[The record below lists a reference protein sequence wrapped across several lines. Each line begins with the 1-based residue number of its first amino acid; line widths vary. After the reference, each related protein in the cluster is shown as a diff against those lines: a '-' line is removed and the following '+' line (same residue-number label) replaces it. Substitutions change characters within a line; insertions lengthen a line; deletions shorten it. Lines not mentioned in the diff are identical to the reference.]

1 MNWGVKM
8 LRCLMDVNG
17 NLTKMVDDF
26 LEHLE
31 VEKNSSRL
39 TIRNY
44 KHYLEELIKFL
55 SDDGR
60 GAAGLGDITVESVRK
75 FRLELVRRQLKPVTQ
90 GYYVI
95 AVRSFLRWLARKD
108 VPALAAEKLDVPKG
122 KDKSLKFLNEK
133 QVNQLL
139 NQPLTSTEKGL
150 RDRVILELLF
160 STGLRVSELV
170 VLDRQQIDLK
180 SREFG
185 VIGKGGKARV
195 VFISKRAVP
204 YLERYLARR
213 RDKFRPLFVNFKKRS
228 LTDDDKS
235 VRLSARSVQR
245 MVKIY
250 VRQAKLPVKA
260 TPHTLR
266 HSLATDLLRSG
277 ADLRSVQEI
286 LGHKNIAST
295 QVYTHV
301 TDVHLKAVHEKYHR
315 GNK

>member
-1 MNWGVKM
+1 M
-8 LRCLMDVNG
+8 LRYFMDVDKD
-17 NLTKMVDDF
+17 LRKMVWNF

-31 VEKNSSRL
+31 VEKNLSPL

-44 KHYLEELIKFL
+44 KHYLDELVKFL
-55 SDDGR
+55 GDEGR
-60 GAAGLGDITVESVRK
+60 SSAGLDDITVESVRK

-95 AVRSFLRWLARKD
+95 AIRSFLRWLAKKG
-108 VPALAAEKLDVPKG
+108 VSVLAAEKLDVPKG

-133 QVNQLL
+133 QVNRLL

-170 VLDRQQIDLK
+170 ALNRQQIDLK

-185 VIGKGGKARV
+185 VVGKGGRARV
-195 VFISKRAVP
+195 VFISKRVVP
-204 YLERYLARR
+204 YLGRYLARR
-213 RDKFRPLFVNFKKRS
+213 RDKFKPLFVNFKKRN
-228 LTDDDKS
+228 LVDDDES

-245 MVKIY
+245 MVKVY
-250 VRQAKLPVKA
+250 VRLAKLPVEA

-301 TDVHLKAVHEKYHR
+301 TDVHLKAVHEKFHR

>member
-1 MNWGVKM
+1 M
-8 LRCLMDVNG
+8 LRYFMDVDK
-17 NLTKMVDDF
+17 NLAKRVGGF

-31 VEKNSSRL
+31 VEKNSSPL

-55 SDDGR
+55 SDEGR
-60 GAAGLGDITVESVRK
+60 RSAGLDDITMESVRK

-95 AVRSFLRWLARKD
+95 AIRSFLRWLAKKD
-108 VPALAAEKLDVPKG
+108 VSALAAEKLDVPKG

-133 QVNQLL
+133 QINRLL

-150 RDRVILELLF
+150 RDRVILELFF

-170 VLDRQQIDLK
+170 ALNRQQIDLK

-195 VFISKRAVP
+195 VFISKRVVP
-204 YLERYLARR
+204 YLERYLVRR
-213 RDKFRPLFVNFKKRS
+213 RDKFKPLFVNFKKRS

-245 MVKIY
+245 MVKAY

-301 TDVHLKAVHEKYHR
+301 TDVHLRAVHEKFHQ

>member
-1 MNWGVKM
+1 
-8 LRCLMDVNG
+8 
-17 NLTKMVDDF
+17 MVWNF

-31 VEKNSSRL
+31 VEKNLSPL

-44 KHYLEELIKFL
+44 KHYLDELVKFL
-55 SDDGR
+55 GDEGR
-60 GAAGLGDITVESVRK
+60 SSAGLDDITVESVRK

-95 AVRSFLRWLARKD
+95 AIRSFLRWLAKKG
-108 VPALAAEKLDVPKG
+108 VSVLAAEKLDVPKG

-133 QVNQLL
+133 QVNRLL

-170 VLDRQQIDLK
+170 ALNRQQIDLK

-185 VIGKGGKARV
+185 VVGKGGRARV
-195 VFISKRAVP
+195 VFISKRVVP
-204 YLERYLARR
+204 YLGRYLARR
-213 RDKFRPLFVNFKKRS
+213 RDKFKPLFVNFKKRN
-228 LTDDDKS
+228 LVDDDES

-245 MVKIY
+245 MVKVY
-250 VRQAKLPVKA
+250 VRLAKLPVEA

-301 TDVHLKAVHEKYHR
+301 TDVHLKAVHEKFHR

>member
-1 MNWGVKM
+1 M
-8 LRCLMDVNG
+8 LRYFMDVDKD
-17 NLTKMVDDF
+17 LRKMVWNF

-31 VEKNSSRL
+31 VEKNLSPL

-44 KHYLEELIKFL
+44 KHYLDELVKFL
-55 SDDGR
+55 GDEGR
-60 GAAGLGDITVESVRK
+60 SSAGLDDITVESVRK

-95 AVRSFLRWLARKD
+95 AIRSFLRWLAKKG
-108 VPALAAEKLDVPKG
+108 VSVLAAEKLDVPKG

-133 QVNQLL
+133 QVNRLL

-160 STGLRVSELV
+160 STGLRASELV
-170 VLDRQQIDLK
+170 ALNRQQIDLK

-185 VIGKGGKARV
+185 VVGKGGRARV
-195 VFISKRAVP
+195 VFISKRVVP
-204 YLERYLARR
+204 YLGRYLARR
-213 RDKFRPLFVNFKKRS
+213 RDKFKPLFVNFKKRN
-228 LTDDDKS
+228 LVDDDES

-245 MVKIY
+245 MVKVY
-250 VRQAKLPVKA
+250 VRLAKLPVEA

-301 TDVHLKAVHEKYHR
+301 TDVHLKAVHEKFHR

>member
-1 MNWGVKM
+1 MEEAEM
-8 LRCLMDVNG
+8 LRYFMDVDKDVK
-17 NLTKMVDDF
+17 KMVWGF

-31 VEKNSSRL
+31 VEKNSSPL

-44 KHYLEELIKFL
+44 KHYLDELIKFL
-55 SDDGR
+55 EGKGEESVMLD
-60 GAAGLGDITVESVRK
+60 DITVESVRK

-95 AVRSFLRWLARKD
+95 AIRSFLRWLAKND
-108 VPALAAEKLDVPKG
+108 VVALAAEKLDVPKG

-133 QVNQLL
+133 QINRLL

-170 VLDRQQIDLK
+170 ALNRQQIDLK

-185 VIGKGGKARV
+185 VVGKGGKARV

-213 RDKFRPLFVNFKKRS
+213 RDKFKPLFVNFKKRS
-228 LTDDDKS
+228 LIDDDKS